1 MKNEAAVVT
10 WDDPVASWKAASGL
24 RGIEVLR
31 AIEARAAAAS
41 VARLLGFEVDQV
53 SEGLVTFA
61 FEPAEFHY
69 NPLGT
74 VHGGIVTTVL
84 DSAMGCAVHSRLR
97 AGLSYTTLE
106 LKVNFLKPVRVT
118 TGRVR
123 GEGKVVHLGGR
134 VATAEAHLV
143 DGEGALYAHGTSTCL
158 ISPSGAGSSDPEGRV
173 MAAVEEPPIQPAGA
187 PGRVVH
193 LDDGAAVTIRSVEP
207 ADAYPLLRMFDR
219 LSPESIYHRFFSPMP
234 RPWRRRAAPSGRARP
249 RAARG
254 AGRASGPR
262 DRRRRPLRRP
272 PG

>member
-1 MKNEAAVVT
+1 MTTFEERSRVVT
-10 WDDPVASWKAASGL
+10 WEDPVASWKAASGL
-24 RGIEVLR
+24 GGIEVLR
-31 AIEARAAAAS
+31 AIEGGELPPPP

-158 ISPSGAGSSDPEGRV
+158 ISQSGTGSSD
-173 MAAVEEPPIQPAGA
+173 AGA
-187 PGRVVH
+187 
-193 LDDGAAVTIRSVEP
+193 A
-207 ADAYPLLRMFDR
+207 
-219 LSPESIYHRFFSPMP
+219 
-234 RPWRRRAAPSGRARP
+234 
-249 RAARG
+249 
-254 AGRASGPR
+254 
-262 DRRRRPLRRP
+262 
-272 PG
+272 

>member
-1 MKNEAAVVT
+1 MTTLDGRSRVVT
-10 WDDPVASWKAASGL
+10 WDDPIASLEVA
-24 RGIEVLR
+24 RGMGGIDVLR
-31 AIEARAAAAS
+31 AIEGGQLPPPP
-41 VARLLGFEVDQV
+41 VAQLIGLEVDQV

-74 VHGGIVTTVL
+74 VHGGILTTVL

-143 DGEGALYAHGTSTCL
+143 DGEGALYAHATSTCL
-158 ISPSGAGSSDPEGRV
+158 ISAPGSGATGE
-173 MAAVEEPPIQPAGA
+173 
-187 PGRVVH
+187 
-193 LDDGAAVTIRSVEP
+193 GAACWPPSNRHRS
-207 ADAYPLLRMFDR
+207 R
-219 LSPESIYHRFFSPMP
+219 
-234 RPWRRRAAPSGRARP
+234 
-249 RAARG
+249 
-254 AGRASGPR
+254 R
-262 DRRRRPLRRP
+262 DRSLGATSSSATGHTSRSASFRRPTRTRSSACSTASP
-272 PG
+272 PSRSITASSPRCPSPDAPR

>member
-1 MKNEAAVVT
+1 MSALGERSRVVA
-10 WDDPVASWKAASGL
+10 WEGPVGCWKAASRLG
-24 RGIEVLR
+24 GIEVLR
-31 AIEARAAAAS
+31 AIEGGELPPPP

-134 VATAEAHLV
+134 GATAQAPLL
-143 DGEGALYAHGTSTCL
+143 DGAGALYAPGTSTCP
-158 ISPSGAGSSDPEGRV
+158 ICSSGA
-173 MAAVEEPPIQPAGA
+173 A
-187 PGRVVH
+187 
-193 LDDGAAVTIRSVEP
+193 
-207 ADAYPLLRMFDR
+207 
-219 LSPESIYHRFFSPMP
+219 
-234 RPWRRRAAPSGRARP
+234 
-249 RAARG
+249 
-254 AGRASGPR
+254 
-262 DRRRRPLRRP
+262 
-272 PG
+272 